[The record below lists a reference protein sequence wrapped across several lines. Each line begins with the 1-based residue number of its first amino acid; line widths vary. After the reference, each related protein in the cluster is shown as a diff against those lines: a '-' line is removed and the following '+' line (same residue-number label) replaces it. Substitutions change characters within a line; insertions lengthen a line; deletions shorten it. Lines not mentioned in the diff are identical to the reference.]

1 MPKKKNDAPLTEEME
16 KVESTNEEFVENPEM
31 IEECSN
37 GKGDDEEEEG

>member
-16 KVESTNEEFVENPEM
+16 KPESTEEFVENPEM